1 MKILRCSDLG
11 FNCEAVVRADTEQDV
26 LRIAAQHDK
35 QEHWV
40 NVTPEMAE
48 QFKTKIKEEELQTS

>member
-26 LRIAAQHDK
+26 LRIAAQHAK
-35 QEHWV
+35 EVHGV

-48 QFKTKIKEEELQTS
+48 QFKTKIKKEELQTS

>member
-11 FNCEAVVRADTEQDV
+11 FNCEAVVRAGTEEEV
-26 LRIAAQHDK
+26 LQIAA
-35 QEHWV
+35 EHAKEVHGV